1 MIGTIWYDDFTRG
14 QIKLGEIKK
23 EYYKNEVRTIKEM
36 YQNYDNHMMMTV
48 EFDNGDIWYLRSAYS
63 ILCGRRT
70 NVSYIESTIPRD
82 IIMHIIKPCA
92 YSTPFIEYKE
102 YTF

>member
-1 MIGTIWYDDFTRG
+1 MIGTIWYDDSTRG
-14 QIKLGEIKK
+14 QIKLEEIKK

-36 YQNYDNHMMMTV
+36 YQNYDNHIMMTV

-63 ILCGRRT
+63 IACGRRT
-70 NVSYIESTIPRD
+70 YVSYIESTIPRD
-82 IIMHIIKPCA
+82 IVQHKIKPCA
-92 YSTPFIEYKE
+92 FSSPFYEYKE